1 MSLPNYRVL
10 VSFDHERKV
19 FLARTPE
26 LDHCSAEGSTR
37 AEAIARLEEEIQAQV
52 HNMLG
57 NGHQPPAPVDEE
69 TFSGEVSV
77 KLSRQLHRDL
87 VWQARSEG
95 IDLDQLVSEMLA
107 SNLEQRRSG
116 GRPQRANR
124 GQHSEHEHSGNTRRP
139 GGGGYGGGRY
149 NANLLEDRANFIE
162 YVRNLEHNNQS
173 GHHTAPSGPGGRR
186 RRNRGRGGPPGGGGG
201 QGSGGNGKSG

>member
-26 LDHCSAEGSTR
+26 LDHCSAEGATR

-52 HNMLG
+52 QNMLG

-87 VWQARSEG
+87 VLQARTEG
-95 IDLDQLVSEMLA
+95 IDLDQLFSEMLS

-116 GRPQRANR
+116 GRQHRPNR
-124 GQHSEHEHSGNTRRP
+124 GQHSEHDNSGNTARRS
-139 GGGGYGGGRY
+139 GNYGGGRY

-162 YVRNLEHNNQS
+162 YVRNLEHSGQG
-173 GHHTAPSGPGGRR
+173 GHHPAPSGPGGRR
-186 RRNRGRGGPPGGGGG
+186 RRNRGRGGPPTGSGG
-201 QGSGGNGKSG
+201 QGPNGNGKSG